1 MIEPTTIAIVGIY
14 IVASVIR
21 TRAFKAAME
30 DQRIGNAIRD
40 NEIRQLKAKVEAI
53 EKAISK
59 TPFINYD

>member
-53 EKAISK
+53 ESAIRN
-59 TPFINYD
+59 TPFINYN